1 MRKIYPELFFAC
13 DCTKI
18 IKSVGLM
25 NGIQASAE
33 EVVLKE
39 LVYA

>member
-1 MRKIYPELFFAC
+1 MAAEQGVTEELKASYQM
-13 DCTKI
+13 KW
-18 IKSVGLM
+18 VGLM

-39 LVYA
+39 LVYV